1 MQDHSVQ
8 DAASQGLRKT
18 PNQRRS
24 KERVEK
30 MLSVAI
36 ELISQSGSDAMRMSE
51 VAKLAEVSIGSLYQ
65 YFPDKSAIIQTLA
78 ERYNALG
85 KDCIKAGLAH
95 VRTVDELCAAF
106 GALVDEYYELFLAE
120 PVMRDIWSGTQADKA
135 LREIELANSR
145 ENGADLA
152 QALMRLQPDGNEA
165 ELAASA
171 FLVMHLG
178 EATMRLAISVEPE
191 EGEKLVAGY
200 KHMALTELRRVVHA

>member
-1 MQDHSVQ
+1 
-8 DAASQGLRKT
+8 
-18 PNQRRS
+18 
-24 KERVEK
+24 
-30 MLSVAI
+30 
-36 ELISQSGSDAMRMSE
+36 
-51 VAKLAEVSIGSLYQ
+51 
-65 YFPDKSAIIQTLA
+65 
-78 ERYNALG
+78 
-85 KDCIKAGLAH
+85 
-95 VRTVDELCAAF
+95 
-106 GALVDEYYELFLAE
+106 LAE